1 VSLREFGHRSRGFIL
16 TINGGS
22 SSLKRSRFHVGHPLT
37 RVVSCLVDRIG
48 FPEGTLTLTDVAG
61 GTSERRTIQAA
72 HHKDSVDPLI
82 TWLEQKVANTDL
94 VATGDD
100 RVPAAGTLRSR
111 SASAQELPAGGR
123 EYRPHRRYAPVRSS
137 SACRRFGS

>member
-1 VSLREFGHRSRGFIL
+1 MSLRDSGHRSRGFIL

-22 SSLKRSRFHVGHPLT
+22 SSLKCSLFQIGPPLT

-48 FPEGTLTLTDVAG
+48 FPEGTLTLTDVAR

-82 TWLEQKVANTDL
+82 TLLEQ
-94 VATGDD
+94 
-100 RVPAAGTLRSR
+100 
-111 SASAQELPAGGR
+111 
-123 EYRPHRRYAPVRSS
+123 
-137 SACRRFGS
+137 